1 MWRRIVVVCVVLL
14 ALAACAGDPVPEQ
27 RNRQATITTTTTPTT
42 TSTPDSP
49 ADDADL
55 MRMLLGGT
63 SPRCPTGTP
72 MTNTTCG
79 ELMASS
85 KKLVDFVDVALD
97 SMPADGPYVAVNEAV
112 TSFNDAYS
120 TLESTGC
127 YTATPVGGVDESFC
141 QTLADLVA
149 LSWLNLQS
157 TIDQLR

>member
-1 MWRRIVVVCVVLL
+1 MWRRIVVVCVVPL
-14 ALAACAGDPVPEQ
+14 ALVGCGGDPVPEQ
-27 RNRQATITTTTTPTT
+27 RRTQATATTTTTAA
-42 TSTPDSP
+42 SSAPDSP

-72 MTNTTCG
+72 MNNTTCG
-79 ELMASS
+79 ELMASA
-85 KKLVDFVDVALD
+85 KKLVDLVDVALD
-97 SMPADGPYVAVNEAV
+97 GMPANGPYVAVNEAV

-127 YTATPVGGVDESFC
+127 YTAAPVGGVDESFC